1 VFFAQSGT
9 FKPTGPPMSSVRSP
23 HSLLAVA
30 TAALLT
36 TVCAVPTAFAT
47 PDGARRPVIVDSQ
60 GGIIN
65 GQSGTV
71 VQTGPL
77 SWQPIVGAQPIA
89 APTELPP
96 PESSIPIV
104 VAPYLQLPAGGGAP
118 PRPQPRPLPPSLTP
132 SQ

>member
-1 VFFAQSGT
+1 
-9 FKPTGPPMSSVRSP
+9 
-23 HSLLAVA
+23 VA
-30 TAALLT
+30 ALT
-36 TVCAVPTAFAT
+36 TVCAASNAFAT
-47 PDGARRPVIVDSQ
+47 PDSARRPAIVDSQ

-89 APTELPP
+89 TPTELAP

-104 VAPYLQLPAGGGAP
+104 VAPPYIQLPAGGGAP
-118 PRPQPRPLPPSLTP
+118 PRPQPLPLPPS
-132 SQ
+132 Q

>member
-1 VFFAQSGT
+1 
-9 FKPTGPPMSSVRSP
+9 MSSVRSP
-23 HSLLAVA
+23 QSILAVA

-36 TVCAVPTAFAT
+36 MVFAVPTAFAT
-47 PDGARRPVIVDSQ
+47 PDSARRPVIVDSQ

-89 APTELPP
+89 TPTELAP

-118 PRPQPRPLPPSLTP
+118 PRPQPRLLPPS
-132 SQ
+132 Q

>member
-1 VFFAQSGT
+1 
-9 FKPTGPPMSSVRSP
+9 MSTVRS
-23 HSLLAVA
+23 SQSILAVA
-30 TAALLT
+30 TVALLT
-36 TVCAVPTAFAT
+36 TAFSAPSAFAT
-47 PDGARRPVIVDSQ
+47 PDSARRPVIVDSQ

-89 APTELPP
+89 TPTELAP
-96 PESSIPIV
+96 PESSIPVV
-104 VAPYLQLPAGGGAP
+104 VAPYIQLPAGGGGAP
-118 PRPQPRPLPPSLTP
+118 PRPQPRPLPR